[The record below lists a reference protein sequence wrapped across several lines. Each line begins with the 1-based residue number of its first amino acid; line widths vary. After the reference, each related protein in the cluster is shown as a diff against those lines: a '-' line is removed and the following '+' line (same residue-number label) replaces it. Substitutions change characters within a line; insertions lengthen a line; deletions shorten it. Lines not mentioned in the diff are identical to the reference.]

1 MPDPKVDSYMNAVVD
16 TFTIGKHH
24 VHDALAAIAAQRKI
38 LAMRAADAQPY
49 QLLALRRYLRTGG
62 AKLIVN
68 WPWTVA
74 EQKTTYSKVIESL
87 LDAARITKAAFEKAN
102 PGFTLGYTRARDLD
116 RQAYLWIDN
125 DSVRVASAGLWSDV
139 RTELAKAQY
148 IPNPGSEGAERFA
161 TFLAK
166 SIVQPEPT
174 NAAPG
179 LSDHGQMKAVDFYV
193 DKAGKRVADIK
204 KQLIGS
210 QWHAT
215 GFDKQVKLATQGTG
229 LVGPLREPYEPW
241 HYSIPYG
248 VEPKA
253 PSE

>member
-1 MPDPKVDSYMNAVVD
+1 MNAVVD
-16 TFTIGKHH
+16 TFTVGKHH
-24 VHDALAAIAAQRKI
+24 VADALTAIAAQRKI
-38 LAMRAADAQPY
+38 LAARAADAQPY

-62 AKLIVN
+62 AKLIAN

-74 EQKTTYSKVIESL
+74 EQKTTYSKVIEDL

-102 PGFTLGYTRARDLD
+102 PGYTLGFTRARDLD

-125 DSVRVASAGLWSDV
+125 DSVKLASSGLWNDA
-139 RTELAKAQY
+139 RTELTKASY
-148 IPNPGSEGAERFA
+148 IPNPGTEAAERFA
-161 TFLAK
+161 TFLSKA
-166 SIVQPEPT
+166 VVRPEPT

-193 DKAGKRVADIK
+193 DKNGKRVADIK
-204 KQLIGS
+204 KNSIGS

-215 GFDKQVKLATQGTG
+215 GFDKQLKLATQGTV
-229 LVGPLREPYEPW
+229 LVGPLRAPYEPW
-241 HYSIPYG
+241 HYSIPFG
-248 VEPKA
+248 AASNV